1 MITTSPATIQRPLS
15 CYERPINGHPVSFH
29 ISHSAK
35 NGTTTV
41 IAKLH
46 DNCTLDVLNNHEDNQ
61 SAPFLVLAW
70 HKGSFVKCHM
80 SAHPMA
86 RATCDPRDTFDEEYG
101 KRLAYDRLK
110 VAYWSQYEDRLGKL
124 NEVFMDAFNFN
135 SDRMTKISEMYL
147 QGEA

>member
-1 MITTSPATIQRPLS
+1 MITTLPATIQRPLS
-15 CYERPINGHPVSFH
+15 CYERPINGHCVSFH
-29 ISHSAK
+29 ISHSAT

-46 DNCTLDVLNNHEDNQ
+46 DNCTLDVLNDFEDNQ
-61 SAPFLVLAW
+61 STSFLVLAW
-70 HKGSFVKCHM
+70 DKRLAKCHM
-80 SAHPMA
+80 SPHPMA

-124 NEVFMDAFNFN
+124 NEVLMDVFNLN